1 MRLAPLV
8 SFTSFLLPLALAQI
22 PCRID
27 TSVDHFPDD
36 AQIKVEFAKGF
47 QVSYHGWYKVIEI
60 GGKKVVGSLCGAQV
74 DGVDG
79 SLGTV
84 AIPAGKIAIDNGSEG
99 LIGFF
104 ERLNSLPAVS
114 HILTPESTVTSE
126 CVQQRFASGDISNLL
141 SGPQPDI
148 LFSNSANSSVPTLDV
163 YGTMLSESN
172 PLARG
177 EYLKLL
183 AAFTNTERSV
193 NQLWNALHK
202 NYECLQKGATAPK
215 EGERVA
221 WLRADSSNKVYE
233 SERYG
238 SLNDDYVK
246 AILTH
251 AGAKPHSLPP
261 ASQHDALHELLMKTD
276 YLIDTTPWQLGNQKV
291 YVLSDLGRSFDI
303 SPNLFPFG
311 MNRIHGRAL
320 RPDQRINDDGHDA
333 FLQEVWAYPDYLLW
347 DLRRV
352 FDDAFRSSEVWWWFR
367 SLNEGDTPK
376 QIQCTNPNVTAF
388 PHLQLADS
396 DCVASKS
403 PSSGGS
409 HESRKTH
416 ASALSITF
424 FSLVFLFGSI
434 MGWIFWP
441 ELVSTW
447 WMLRDR
453 ASGRAEQWKRG
464 SRLWDEG
471 VELK

>member
-8 SFTSFLLPLALAQI
+8 SVTTFLPLALAQI
-22 PCRID
+22 PCPID
-27 TSVDHFPDD
+27 KNVDHFPDD

-60 GGKKVVGSLCGAQV
+60 GGKKVVGSLCGDTV

-84 AIPAGKIAIDNGSEG
+84 AIPAGEIAIDDGSEG

-104 ERLNSLPAVS
+104 ERLNSLPALS
-114 HILTPESTVTSE
+114 HVLTPESKVTSQ
-126 CVQQRFASGDISNLL
+126 CVQARFTSGEISNLL
-141 SGPQPDI
+141 SGPLPDI
-148 LFSNSANSSVPTLDV
+148 LFSSSANSSVPTVDV

-193 NQLWNALHK
+193 SQLWNAIHK

-215 EGERVA
+215 EGGRVA
-221 WLRADSSNKVYE
+221 WLTADINNKAYE
-233 SERYG
+233 SERWG

-246 AILTH
+246 TILTH
-251 AGAKPHSLPP
+251 AGAKPNSLPP
-261 ASQHDALHELLMKTD
+261 ASKHDALLELLRTTD
-276 YLIDTTPWQLGNQKV
+276 YLIDTTPRQLGSEQV
-291 YVLSDLGRSFDI
+291 YVLSDLGKSFDI
-303 SPNLFPFG
+303 SPHLYPFG
-311 MNRIHGRAL
+311 KNKIHGRAL
-320 RPDQRINDDGHDA
+320 RPDQRINDDGHNA
-333 FLQEVWAYPDYLLW
+333 LLQEVWAYPDYLLW

-352 FDDAFRSSEVWWWFR
+352 FDDGFRSSEVWWWFR
-367 SLNEGDTPK
+367 SLSEADTPK
-376 QIQCTNPNVTAF
+376 KIPCTDPTVTAF

-396 DCVASKS
+396 DCVASNS

-409 HESRKTH
+409 RESSNTH

-424 FSLVFLFGSI
+424 FSLVFLFSSI

-441 ELVSTW
+441 ELVGAW

-453 ASGRAEQWKRG
+453 ASGRAKQWKRG

-471 VELK
+471 VELR